1 MLTQTYLA
9 HLPETL
15 NALKQAD
22 DRWTELRSSSSPEPT
37 QVISKINTTLA
48 HLDYDVIVAGGT
60 LGLPIAL
67 TLAIQGHKVAIL
79 ERGIL
84 KGREQEWNISRD
96 ELRGLVD
103 LILAGSAC

>member
-15 NALKQAD
+15 SALKQTD
-22 DRWTELRSSSSPEPT
+22 DRWTELRSPSDSEPP
-37 QVISKINTTLA
+37 QVVSKIKTTLPK
-48 HLDYDVIVAGGT
+48 LDYDVIVAGGT

-67 TLAIQGHKVAIL
+67 TLAIQGHKVVIL

-84 KGREQEWNISRD
+84 
-96 ELRGLVD
+96 
-103 LILAGSAC
+103 

>member
-60 LGLPIAL
+60 LG
-67 TLAIQGHKVAIL
+67 
-79 ERGIL
+79 
-84 KGREQEWNISRD
+84 
-96 ELRGLVD
+96 
-103 LILAGSAC
+103 